1 VVQMTRMFGSWFK
14 FDKRKHLLL
23 LLTNKKV
30 QGQIVD
36 KREGKVEI
44 TVTSIQKVGRIG
56 LSKTTRRLINP
67 KSLLPGGKRPVNEYA
82 CANMESARKVGEELA
97 SFAERHQIREV
108 VRLKGP
114 EYMNTQLLNS
124 FGSSHHVLEVEK

>member
-1 VVQMTRMFGSWFK
+1 MTRMFGSWFK

-44 TVTSIQKVGRIG
+44 TVTSIQK
-56 LSKTTRRLINP
+56 
-67 KSLLPGGKRPVNEYA
+67 SLLPGGKRPVNEYA

-97 SFAERHQIREV
+97 SFAERHQIRELWFFPPRPRGGKV
-108 VRLKGP
+108 KEFSEPFIRRGIRL
-114 EYMNTQLLNS
+114 LD
-124 FGSSHHVLEVEK
+124 F

>member
-1 VVQMTRMFGSWFK
+1 MTRMFGSWFK

-44 TVTSIQKVGRIG
+44 TVTSIQ
-56 LSKTTRRLINP
+56 